1 MNTPSFELTPYEDKS
16 PPQGAQLFHMDELIG
31 HTLKAVI
38 SDPCGKTECRVVFVT
53 ETDCWLALDVEQAS
67 CSEDGA
73 DLVVLGNSWRPESQ
87 SLTQYLSVGDMRMA
101 NLATP
106 SQLAALQLI
115 ENDEKAKAKAIKAD
129 RLRKALAELE
139 REKA

>member
-1 MNTPSFELTPYEDKS
+1 MNTPTFQLEPYEDKNL
-16 PPQGAQLFHMDELIG
+16 PQGAQLFYMEDLIG

-38 SDPCGKTECRVVFVT
+38 QDPCGKTECRVVFVT
-53 ETDCWLALDVEQAS
+53 ETDCWLALGVEQAS

-73 DLVVLGNSWRPESQ
+73 DLVVLGNSWMPESQ
-87 SLTQYLSVGDMRMA
+87 SLTKYLSVGDMRMA

-115 ENDEKAKAKAIKAD
+115 EDQEKEKAKEAKAA
-129 RLRKALAELE
+129 RLRKALADLE
-139 REKA
+139 SGAK